1 MEASKQTANIMLR
14 FLSGR
19 NGPGGGR
26 GGFRYGIARIEG
38 NEYVLLF
45 RVKFQAYEQGNKH
58 IQQSKTTDVQ

>member
-38 NEYVLLF
+38 NEYIDVSSEIF
-45 RVKFQAYEQGNKH
+45 KHMSKATKH